1 MFLSQGEN
9 DMISKVFKNI
19 ELFNKLS
26 DSDIKK
32 LQKIGKIKKY
42 KKGDIIFNKNEIGKT
57 FFIVKSGEVKIFTSV
72 GRKNK
77 ILSLIGEKNFFGE
90 LALLGVKYRTASAV
104 CEKDSE
110 LYVISAKEFQ
120 NFLFKHKDFMIK
132 MLYIMAERLKRADE
146 EIENLIFHNMF
157 GRVTKFIYEKYLQ
170 EKNEK
175 IKISQQ
181 EIAKNIGTTRVPVN
195 RIISHLKNKGII
207 ECKREMICIL
217 NPERIKKIVEGM
229 R

>member
-57 FFIVKSGEVKIFTSV
+57 FFIVKSGEVKIFTSI

-110 LYVISAKEFQ
+110 LYVISANEFQ

-157 GRVTKFIYEKYLQ
+157 GRVTKFIYERYIQ

-217 NPERIKKIVEGM
+217 KPEKIKKIVEGM